1 MSHGGKKPYIDRQ
14 IDEKSFLRTFSID
27 CDSSELHWH
36 RDNCSR
42 QVEVISGKDWKFQY
56 DNELPFE
63 LNEGD
68 TINIKKLEYHRIIKG
83 DTNLKIRLLK
93 KF

>member
-56 DNELPFE
+56 DNYLPE
-63 LNEGD
+63 TIKPGDKIIVEKNEW
-68 TINIKKLEYHRIIKG
+68 HRIIKG
-83 DTNLKIRLLK
+83 STDLIVVVHEK
-93 KF
+93 